1 MFDEWMFNM
10 SYPRCPNKASG
21 HLAQFL
27 PRHCLF
33 IHKMQVVAYQFVTHW
48 IADFQVH
55 GSGSFGEMGLVL
67 I

>member
-1 MFDEWMFNM
+1 M
-10 SYPRCPNKASG
+10 
-21 HLAQFL
+21 AQQGQWAFGSVS
-27 PRHCLF
+27 PTPLF
-33 IHKMQVVAYQFVTHW
+33 IYKMQVVAYQFVTHW